1 VLPGRTTL
9 SGEELKGSRE
19 NELEQG
25 DLHHFMWLY
34 LLPFNGYYCE
44 RIFPFS
50 AKVDQI
56 CFSTALGGKLLMHP
70 INKFT
75 CPHLPSTV
83 LHREGPVKFLM
94 NALASSSSMEKSS
107 LPHYKLVLLCAPAGY
122 GKTTFLADF
131 ANHASFVCCWYFLD
145 ESDRDKMIFLQRL
158 ISSIRSSFPGFGQ
171 GLDALLSNLISTDV
185 QSQTA
190 IQQFVMMIDELV
202 ESIKS
207 EINERFALILCH
219 YHKVNEHHGIQ
230 VLVDRLLKCLP
241 VQCVVVLE
249 SRVVPALDLS
259 PLLARQEVVGIGRS
273 RLCFTAHEVCELAH
287 MLGMN
292 PPESAE
298 AEQLVSDFEGWIT
311 GILLGTHLNV
321 MRFLSS
327 SVSSSPGRALAAVHG
342 DRQALLS
349 YIVDE
354 VFKDAREVYTFLKE
368 SAVLSQLMPESCN
381 ALLAISDAG
390 ERLTYIEQQGFF
402 LTSIGD
408 SGSEGERVYACHP
421 VLRSLFYK
429 ELERENPQRVM
440 ELHRRAMIFFH
451 RNQDDY
457 QAIVHALA
465 AHEYDQAAHFICD
478 IARLM
483 FVQGYSE
490 TIACWI
496 DALPEA
502 VLARYP
508 QLLLSRANIYLMQY
522 QSGPALPLLDKA
534 SEGIRRGI
542 EVDSS
547 QKMLAEIA
555 LAHSYAL
562 WFTGDYQQACEICLR
577 LLDTLPVEERELR
590 AMAYQRVG
598 VCSSLL
604 GDCLTGIAQS
614 QQALQLWGDQIEH
627 RQTAQLHGQLANSYN
642 AIGNYALAEH
652 HRLRAIQVW
661 EQLGD
666 MQGKMNSLISAGVTQ
681 THQGAFSQA
690 ESYLKEAL
698 ALARRYNF
706 VRGEGYALVNLGEL
720 YQEQDLYPRALAII
734 EEGLGLARQ
743 QQDNYLINF
752 ALCMQAMVYVL
763 MEDPHTALLL
773 LTSVDLKTSSITSY
787 EGSLSNLILGTIYL
801 AQERYEEA
809 YEHLSAAE
817 QTARQAKWKRRQVQ
831 ATIRLAAC
839 QVAQGKS
846 TLARQGTEQM
856 IELTRQSEYEH
867 LVQIELRR
875 QPLLEQL
882 VATSPSRNGEVHAHA
897 TMNLHSDQVR
907 LVSSSVRCRTLA
919 FGEPTV
925 LIDDTPVTRWR
936 MARAMELYFFL
947 LDCARP
953 VHKEQIIAQLWPDA
967 DELIVQTFRS
977 TVHYL
982 RKAVGET
989 CIVHRAGTYR
999 LNLEALYG
1007 GEVWYDVAE
1016 FQELSVQAKDFLALK
1031 EDDAACE
1038 ALQQMLYLYRG
1049 DYVISFYSNW
1059 CSQRRD
1065 ELRRAYMDALMQLA
1079 RIEWRREQF
1088 EGSLSYWQRLLGVD
1102 NTLEQAHYGV
1112 MCCHV
1117 KLGKRTLALRQYQR
1131 CLKILQEEF
1140 STTPGTAIQ
1149 KLYQKLL
1156 KSR

>member
-1 VLPGRTTL
+1 
-9 SGEELKGSRE
+9 
-19 NELEQG
+19 
-25 DLHHFMWLY
+25 
-34 LLPFNGYYCE
+34 
-44 RIFPFS
+44 
-50 AKVDQI
+50 
-56 CFSTALGGKLLMHP
+56 MHP

-83 LHREGPVKFLM
+83 LHREGPVKFLL
-94 NALASSSSMEKSS
+94 NALASSSSTENLS
-107 LPHYKLVLLCAPAGY
+107 LSHYKLALLCAPAGY

-131 ANHASFVCCWYFLD
+131 ANHASFGCCWYFLD
-145 ESDRDKMIFLQRL
+145 ASDRDKMLFLQRL
-158 ISSIRSSFPGFGQ
+158 INSIRSGFPGFGQ
-171 GLDALLSNLISTDV
+171 RLDALLSNLISTDV

-190 IQQFVMMIDELV
+190 IQQFAMVIDELV

-219 YHKVNEHHGIQ
+219 YHEVNEHHGIQ
-230 VLVDRLLKCLP
+230 VLVDRLLKHLP
-241 VQCVVVLE
+241 AQCVVILE

-259 PLLARQEVVGIGRS
+259 PLLARQEIVGIGRS
-273 RLCFTAHEVCELAH
+273 RLCFSAQEVCELAPL
-287 MLGMN
+287 LGIS
-292 PPESAE
+292 PPELAE
-298 AEQLVSDFEGWIT
+298 AEQLVSDFEGWIM

-321 MRFLSS
+321 MRFLSPS
-327 SVSSSPGRALAAVHG
+327 AHSGLERKLAAAHG

-349 YIVDE
+349 YVVNE
-354 VFKDAREVYTFLKE
+354 VFKDDREVYTFLKE

-381 ALLAISDAG
+381 ALLAISDAA
-390 ERLTYIEQQGFF
+390 ERLAYIERQGLF

-408 SGSEGERVYACHP
+408 GGQVYACHP

-429 ELERENPQRVM
+429 ELEQESPQRVIK
-440 ELHRRAMIFFH
+440 LHRRAMLFFH
-451 RNQDDY
+451 RTQDDG

-490 TIACWI
+490 TIARWI
-496 DALPEA
+496 DTLPA
-502 VLARYP
+502 TVLECYP
-508 QLLLSRANIYLMQY
+508 QLMLSRANIYLMQY
-522 QSGPALPLLDKA
+522 QPGLALPLLDKA
-534 SEGIRRGI
+534 SGCIQHSV
-542 EVDSS
+542 EVDAS
-547 QKMLAEIA
+547 QRVLAEID

-562 WFTGDYQQACEICLR
+562 WFTGDYQQAREICLR
-577 LLDTLPVEERELR
+577 LIETLPVEERELR

-598 VCSSLL
+598 LCSSLL

-614 QQALQLWGDQIEH
+614 QQALQLWGDHTEH
-627 RQTAQLHGQLANSYN
+627 RQTAQLYGQLANSYN

-652 HRLRAIQVW
+652 HRLRAIRVW

-666 MQGKMNSLISAGVTQ
+666 MQGKMNNLISMGVTQ
-681 THQGAFSQA
+681 THQGEFSEA
-690 ESYLKEAL
+690 ERYLKEAL
-698 ALARRYNF
+698 TLAQHYNF

-720 YQEQDLYPRALAII
+720 YLEQDLYPQALAVI

-763 MEDPHTALLL
+763 MEDPETALLL
-773 LTSVDLKTSSITSY
+773 LTGVDLKTSSVTSY
-787 EGSLSNLILGTIYL
+787 EGSLSKLVLGTIYL
-801 AQERYEEA
+801 AQKCYGEA
-809 YEHLSAAE
+809 DEHLSAVE

-831 ATIRLAAC
+831 AAMRLAAC
-839 QVAQGKS
+839 QVAQGKNA
-846 TLARQGTEQM
+846 LAQEGIEQVM
-856 IELTRQSEYEH
+856 ELTRQSEYEH
-867 LVQIELRR
+867 LVQIELRH
-875 QPLLEQL
+875 QPLLKQL
-882 VATSPSRNGEVHAHA
+882 VATAPSRNRE
-897 TMNLHSDQVR
+897 TQTIMNLVGGQVR
-907 LVSSSVRCRTLA
+907 LVGSAPRCRTLA

-953 VHKEQIIAQLWPDA
+953 VHKEQIIAHLWPDA

-982 RKAVGET
+982 RKAIGEA
-989 CIVHRAGTYR
+989 CIVHRAGTYS
-999 LNLEALYG
+999 LSLEALYG
-1007 GEVWYDVAE
+1007 EEVWYDVAE
-1016 FQELSVQAKDFLALK
+1016 FQDLSVQAKDFLALK
-1031 EDDAACE
+1031 EEDAAYT
-1038 ALQQMLYLYRG
+1038 ALQQMLDLYRG
-1049 DYVISFYSNW
+1049 DYVVSFYSNW

-1065 ELRRAYMDALMQLA
+1065 ELRRTYIDALMKLA

-1088 EGSLSYWQRLLGVD
+1088 EASLSYWQRLLAVD
-1102 NTLEQAHYGV
+1102 NALEQAHYGV
-1112 MCCHV
+1112 MCCYV

-1131 CLKILQEEF
+1131 CLEILQEEF
-1140 STTPGTAIQ
+1140 STTPGPAIQ

-1156 KSR
+1156 KSRDSRTP

>member
-1 VLPGRTTL
+1 
-9 SGEELKGSRE
+9 
-19 NELEQG
+19 
-25 DLHHFMWLY
+25 
-34 LLPFNGYYCE
+34 
-44 RIFPFS
+44 
-50 AKVDQI
+50 
-56 CFSTALGGKLLMHP
+56 MHP

-83 LHREGPVKFLM
+83 LHREGTVKFLM
-94 NALASSSSMEKSS
+94 NALASSSLTEEVS
-107 LPHYKLVLLCAPAGY
+107 LPHCKLVLLCAPAGY

-131 ANHASFVCCWYFLD
+131 VRHASFNCCWYFLD

-158 ISSIRSSFPGFGQ
+158 ISSIRNSFPDFGPR
-171 GLDALLSNLISTDV
+171 LDVLLANLVSTDV
-185 QSQTA
+185 QSQAA
-190 IQQFVMMIDELV
+190 IQQLTMVIDELA
-202 ESIKS
+202 ECIKS
-207 EINERFALILCH
+207 EIDERFALILCH

-230 VLVDRLLKCLP
+230 VLMERLLKCLP
-241 VQCVVVLE
+241 VQCVVILE
-249 SRVVPALDLS
+249 SRVVPMLDLS
-259 PLLARQEVVGIGRS
+259 TLLAHHEIVGIGHS
-273 RLCFTAHEVCELAH
+273 QLCFTAQEVCALAQL
-287 MLGMN
+287 LGMN
-292 PPESAE
+292 PPEMTE
-298 AEQLVSDFEGWIT
+298 AEQLVSDFEGWIM

-321 MRFLSS
+321 IRSLSLS
-327 SVSSSPGRALAAVHG
+327 ARVKSGSGKALAAVYG

-349 YIVDE
+349 YVVNE

-368 SAVLSQLMPESCN
+368 SVVLPELMAESCN
-381 ALLAISDAG
+381 ALLDISDAD
-390 ERLTYIEQQGFF
+390 ERLAYIERQGLF
-402 LTSIGD
+402 LTR
-408 SGSEGERVYACHP
+408 SGASGGVYACHP
-421 VLRSLFYK
+421 VLRNLFYE
-429 ELERENPQRVM
+429 ELEQENSQRLR

-451 RNQDDY
+451 RNRDDY

-465 AHEYDQAAHFICD
+465 AHEYDQAAHFICE

-490 TIACWI
+490 TIAHWI
-496 DALPEA
+496 DALPES
-502 VLARYP
+502 VLERSP

-534 SEGIRRGI
+534 SKGIRRSM
-542 EVDSS
+542 EVDTS
-547 QKMLAEIA
+547 QRLLAEIA

-562 WFTGDYQQACEICLR
+562 WFTGDYQQAREICLC

-598 VCSSLL
+598 ICSSLL

-614 QQALQLWGDQIEH
+614 QQALQLWGDQTEH

-652 HRLRAIQVW
+652 HRLRAIRIW

-666 MQGKMNSLISAGVTQ
+666 MQGKMNNLISMGVTQ
-681 THQGAFSQA
+681 THQGTFVEA

-706 VRGEGYALVNLGEL
+706 VRGEAYALVNLGEL
-720 YQEQDLYPRALAII
+720 YQEQDLYTQALLVI

-752 ALCMQAMVYVL
+752 ALCMRAMVYVL
-763 MEDPHTALLL
+763 MEDPQTALLL
-773 LTSVDLKTSSITSY
+773 LNGVDLKTSSITSY
-787 EGSLSNLILGTIYL
+787 EGSLSKLVLGTIYL
-801 AQERYEEA
+801 AQKCYEEA
-809 YEHLSAAE
+809 DEHLSEAE
-817 QTARQAKWKRRQVQ
+817 QTARQAKWRRRQLQ

-839 QVAQGKS
+839 QAAQGKD
-846 TLARQGTEQM
+846 TLVRQSMEQVM
-856 IELTRQSEYEH
+856 ELTRQSEYEH

-882 VATSPSRNGEVHAHA
+882 IATAPLPGGK
-897 TMNLHSDQVR
+897 TQTIMNSHVGSVR
-907 LVSSSVRCRTLA
+907 LVSSSVRCQTLA

-925 LIDDTPVTRWR
+925 LIDGTPVTRWR
-936 MARAMELYFFL
+936 MARAMELYFLL
-947 LDCARP
+947 LDYARP
-953 VHKEQIIAQLWPDA
+953 MHKEQIIAQLWPDA

-989 CIVHRAGTYR
+989 CIVHRSGTYR

-1007 GEVWYDVAE
+1007 EEIWYDVAE
-1016 FQELSVQAKDFLALK
+1016 FQELAVQAKDFLDLK
-1031 EDDAACE
+1031 EDDAAYE
-1038 ALQQMLYLYRG
+1038 TFQRMLVLYRG
-1049 DYVISFYSNW
+1049 DYVVSFYSNW

-1065 ELRRAYMDALMQLA
+1065 ELRRTYMDALMQLA

-1088 EGSLSYWQRLLGVD
+1088 ESCLSYWQRLLAVD

-1112 MCCHV
+1112 MCCYV

-1140 STTPGTAIQ
+1140 ATTPDPAIQ

-1156 KSR
+1156 KSRDSHAP